1 MYEFSPTDEQ
11 ELLMEAA
18 DQFMDS
24 CGFDE
29 EYFKRCYDEHRV
41 PEEYYAALKE
51 SPFGTLGLP
60 EQFGGVPVDQ
70 VTMMLVQERFFR
82 RNFPFNTP
90 VLQIKDAQEFG
101 SEEQLRKVTEAL
113 KTKAMAFSLGISEP
127 GAGSDS
133 TRIASTATRRDG
145 KVYLNGAKTFITNA
159 AYCPYILFVTRDLDN
174 PNPYA
179 AMTMW
184 FVDASAPGIT
194 MSPMQKIGNKSAPIC
209 EVYFDNVEVEESDIF
224 GKENNGFMQLVKN
237 FELERISIANQS
249 LGQAEYCYLTALEYA
264 VTREQFGKPI
274 SSFQLIQDKLAEMRV
289 KIDNMRFQVLH
300 AAWMKDNGKS
310 TQVESGLAKL
320 YNAREAFEVCDMA
333 MQILGGLGYTEESP
347 VGRVW
352 LDARMNRIGGGTD
365 EIVIKSVGKE
375 LAKAEAKRL
384 NRR

>member
-133 TRIASTATRRDG
+133 TCIASTATRRDG
-145 KVYLNGAKTFITNA
+145 KVYLNGTKTFITNA

-174 PNPYA
+174 PNP
-179 AMTMW
+179 
-184 FVDASAPGIT
+184 
-194 MSPMQKIGNKSAPIC
+194 
-209 EVYFDNVEVEESDIF
+209 
-224 GKENNGFMQLVKN
+224 
-237 FELERISIANQS
+237 
-249 LGQAEYCYLTALEYA
+249 
-264 VTREQFGKPI
+264 
-274 SSFQLIQDKLAEMRV
+274 
-289 KIDNMRFQVLH
+289 
-300 AAWMKDNGKS
+300 
-310 TQVESGLAKL
+310 
-320 YNAREAFEVCDMA
+320 
-333 MQILGGLGYTEESP
+333 
-347 VGRVW
+347 
-352 LDARMNRIGGGTD
+352 
-365 EIVIKSVGKE
+365 
-375 LAKAEAKRL
+375 
-384 NRR
+384 

>member
-133 TRIASTATRRDG
+133 TCIASTATRRDG
-145 KVYLNGAKTFITNA
+145 KVYLNGTKTFITNA

-179 AMTMW
+179 GMTMW

-224 GKENNGFMQLVKN
+224 GKENNGFMQLVK
-237 FELERISIANQS
+237 
-249 LGQAEYCYLTALEYA
+249 
-264 VTREQFGKPI
+264 
-274 SSFQLIQDKLAEMRV
+274 
-289 KIDNMRFQVLH
+289 IDNMRFQVLQ

-333 MQILGGLGYTEESP
+333 IQILGGLGYTEESP

-365 EIVIKSVGKE
+365 EIIIKSVGKE

>member
-133 TRIASTATRRDG
+133 TCIASTATRRDG
-145 KVYLNGAKTFITNA
+145 KVYLNGTKTFITNA

-179 AMTMW
+179 GMTMW

-249 LGQAEYCYLTALEYA
+249 LGQAEYCYLTALE
-264 VTREQFGKPI
+264 
-274 SSFQLIQDKLAEMRV
+274 
-289 KIDNMRFQVLH
+289 
-300 AAWMKDNGKS
+300 
-310 TQVESGLAKL
+310 
-320 YNAREAFEVCDMA
+320 
-333 MQILGGLGYTEESP
+333 
-347 VGRVW
+347 
-352 LDARMNRIGGGTD
+352 
-365 EIVIKSVGKE
+365 
-375 LAKAEAKRL
+375 
-384 NRR
+384 

>member
-1 MYEFSPTDEQ
+1 
-11 ELLMEAA
+11 
-18 DQFMDS
+18 
-24 CGFDE
+24 
-29 EYFKRCYDEHRV
+29 
-41 PEEYYAALKE
+41 
-51 SPFGTLGLP
+51 
-60 EQFGGVPVDQ
+60 
-70 VTMMLVQERFFR
+70 MMLVQERFFR

-133 TRIASTATRRDG
+133 TCIASTATRRDG
-145 KVYLNGAKTFITNA
+145 KVYLNGTKTFITNA

-174 PNPYA
+174 PN
-179 AMTMW
+179 
-184 FVDASAPGIT
+184 
-194 MSPMQKIGNKSAPIC
+194 QSAPIC

-289 KIDNMRFQVLH
+289 KIDNMRFQVLQ

-320 YNAREAFEVCDMA
+320 YNAREAFEVWA
-333 MQILGGLGYTEESP
+333 TP
-347 VGRVW
+347 R
-352 LDARMNRIGGGTD
+352 
-365 EIVIKSVGKE
+365 
-375 LAKAEAKRL
+375 KAPSGACGSMRA
-384 NRR
+384 